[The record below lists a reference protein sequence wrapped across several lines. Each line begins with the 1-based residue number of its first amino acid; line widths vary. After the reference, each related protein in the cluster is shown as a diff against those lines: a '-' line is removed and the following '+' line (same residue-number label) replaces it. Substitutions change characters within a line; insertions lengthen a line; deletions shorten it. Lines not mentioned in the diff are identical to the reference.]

1 MSKTVNISAS
11 VLARHLDCSRQWIA
25 RLVKE
30 GVLAKRK
37 DGSFDLDACRVKYI
51 RHLRDADQRGS
62 KSDAVARAQEARARS
77 LELRNAKEE
86 GRLIE
91 FNDVEDV
98 IGDIVAALS
107 SELAGVPAGSTR
119 DLGLREVIE
128 GRMNDAINRCRSR
141 FEAASKALRAG
152 RDPFADNAED
162 DAA

>member
-1 MSKTVNISAS
+1 MSKTVNASAS

-30 GVLAKRK
+30 GVLTKRTN
-37 DGSFDLDACRVKYI
+37 GTFDLDACRVKYI

-62 KSDAVARAQEARARS
+62 KSDAVARAQEARAHS
-77 LELRNAKEE
+77 LELRNAREE
-86 GRLIE
+86 DRLIE

-98 IGDIVAALS
+98 IGDIVAAFS

-119 DLGLREVIE
+119 DLGLRDVIE
-128 GRMNDAINRCRSR
+128 GRLNDAIDRCRSR
-141 FEAASKALRAG
+141 FEEASKALRSG
-152 RDPFADNAED
+152 RDPFADDEEA